1 MICSVLDIKQVIPFE
16 YAIFAASKSQFSYTR
31 MLCFCFLV
39 YFFVFVYSFRV
50 FMCEHSTDNQSTSI
64 YCIYII
70 CCWFVMGLL
79 VLQDCVYFQSLPH
92 FLYNEIDY
100 LCNGIIV
107 GGIIVSSSLLFLFFC
122 ALISLSICWTNK
134 NEIELKNGN
143 WIG

>member
-1 MICSVLDIKQVIPFE
+1 MLRTRHKTSYTIRMCNFRSVKI
-16 YAIFAASKSQFSYTR
+16 AIFIHENDVLLFSG
-31 MLCFCFLV
+31 LLL
-39 YFFVFVYSFRV
+39 FVFVYSFRV
-50 FMCEHSTDNQSTSI
+50 YMCEHSTDNQSISI

-70 CCWFVMGLL
+70 CCWFVMCLL

-92 FLYNEIDY
+92 FLCNEIDY

-107 GGIIVSSSLLFLFFC
+107 GGIIVSSSLLFLFFF